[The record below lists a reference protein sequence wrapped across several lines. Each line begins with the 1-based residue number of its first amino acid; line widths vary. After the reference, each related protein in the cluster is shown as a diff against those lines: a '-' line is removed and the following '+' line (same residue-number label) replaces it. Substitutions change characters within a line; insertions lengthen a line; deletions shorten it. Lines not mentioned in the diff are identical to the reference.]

1 MKKVSLFVM
10 LGTMLAVASLCTAE
24 RAAAQAVSTVV
35 SFSPPNLPESIA
47 IDNQGNMYVSQPP
60 THQVRKIAFDGTQ
73 SILASLSNATLGRRP
88 LLGVAVD
95 NVGDVY
101 AALNDVPAAE
111 GVWRITP
118 SGDATLYA
126 GIPGAIVLNA
136 MAFDKPGN
144 LFVTDS
150 ITGTI
155 YQIPPG
161 GGSAQPWVTGDPLL
175 QGSATAC
182 GGFPFGPL
190 GANGIAFNNHGDAF
204 VMNTTKGEV
213 VRIPVLPDRSAG
225 TPELFVGPTCDLK
238 GADGQAFDNE
248 DNLYV
253 ALNIQGKIVRIDP
266 DGNMTTIAAS
276 PGDPLFFPSA
286 IAFGT
291 GFALRKQIFITNFA
305 VFGGTPGIVTM
316 DAGVPGRPL
325 P

>member
-1 MKKVSLFVM
+1 MKKVTLYLMVGAM
-10 LGTMLAVASLCTAE
+10 LVVGTLCTAE

-47 IDNQGNMYVSQPP
+47 IDNQGNMYVSHPP

-73 SILASLSNATLGRRP
+73 SILATLSKATSRP

-95 NVGDVY
+95 NLGNVY
-101 AALNDVPAAE
+101 AALNDSAAAT

-118 SGDATLYA
+118 SGSAALYA
-126 GIPGAIVLNA
+126 GIPGAVALNGL
-136 MAFDKPGN
+136 AFDKTGN
-144 LFVTDS
+144 LYVTDS

-155 YQIPPG
+155 YQISPG

-175 QGSATAC
+175 QGDATAC

-190 GANGIAFNNHGDAF
+190 GANGIAFNKNGDAF
-204 VMNTTKGEV
+204 VLNTSLGEV
-213 VRIPVLPDRSAG
+213 VRIPAVPGGAAG
-225 TPELFVGPTCDLK
+225 TPQLFLGPTCDLK
-238 GADGQAFDNE
+238 GADGLAFDNK
-248 DNLYV
+248 DNLYA

>member
-10 LGTMLAVASLCTAE
+10 LGTMLAVGSLCTAE

-47 IDNQGNMYVSQPP
+47 IDNQGNIFVSMAPI
-60 THQVRKIAFDGTQ
+60 HQVKKLAFDGTQ
-73 SILASLSNATLGRRP
+73 STLATLASGL
-88 LLGVAVD
+88 LLGLAVD
-95 NVGDVY
+95 NEGNVY
-101 AALNDVPAAE
+101 AALNSSPDVK

-126 GIPGAIVLNA
+126 GIPGAGNRNGL
-136 MAFDKPGN
+136 AFDKVGN
-144 LFVTDS
+144 LYVTDPF
-150 ITGTI
+150 TGTI

-175 QGSATAC
+175 QAGTAC
-182 GGFPFGPL
+182 GFFPLPI
-190 GANGIAFNNHGDAF
+190 GANGIAFNKHGDAF
-204 VMNTTKGEV
+204 VMNTTKAQV

-225 TPELFVGPTCDLK
+225 TPELFVGPTCGLLW
-238 GADGQAFDNE
+238 GADGPAFDNA

-253 ALNIQGKIVRIDP
+253 AVNILNKIVRIDP
-266 DGNMTTIAAS
+266 DGNITTIADS
-276 PGDPLFFPSA
+276 GLFFPSA

-305 VFGGTPGIVTM
+305 LFGGGTPGIVTL
-316 DAGVPGRPL
+316 DVGVPGRPL